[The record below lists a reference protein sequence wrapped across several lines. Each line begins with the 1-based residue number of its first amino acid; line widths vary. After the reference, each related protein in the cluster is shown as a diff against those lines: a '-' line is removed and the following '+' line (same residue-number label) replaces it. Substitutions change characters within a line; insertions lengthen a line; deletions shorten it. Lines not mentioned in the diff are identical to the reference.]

1 MSQSH
6 ATTKK
11 LCTLGLL
18 CAISI
23 VLVCFV
29 HFPLFPAASFLEYN
43 PADIPIFL
51 GTFLF
56 GPIAGLLLTIVT
68 SIIQGLTVSASSG
81 FIGIIMHILATG
93 SFVVVFGLI
102 TRKNKNIKRSI
113 IALIA
118 GIITMTAVMMLCN
131 LIFTP
136 IFMGT
141 PVDAVLQMMLPI
153 ILPFNLIKAIINGV
167 VAFLL
172 SKSLHMALKN
182 YFDFA

>member
-1 MSQSH
+1 
-6 ATTKK
+6 
-11 LCTLGLL
+11 
-18 CAISI
+18 
-23 VLVCFV
+23 
-29 HFPLFPAASFLEYN
+29 
-43 PADIPIFL
+43 
-51 GTFLF
+51 
-56 GPIAGLLLTIVT
+56 
-68 SIIQGLTVSASSG
+68 
-81 FIGIIMHILATG
+81 
-93 SFVVVFGLI
+93 
-102 TRKNKNIKRSI
+102 
-113 IALIA
+113 
-118 GIITMTAVMMLCN
+118 MTAVMMLCN